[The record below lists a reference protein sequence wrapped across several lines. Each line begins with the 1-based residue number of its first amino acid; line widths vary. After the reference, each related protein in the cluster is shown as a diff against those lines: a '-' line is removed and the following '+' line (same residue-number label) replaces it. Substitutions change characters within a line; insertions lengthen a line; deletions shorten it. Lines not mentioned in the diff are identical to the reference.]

1 MEPWRPALINKIVY
15 FTGCRHNPYM
25 SFGGTYMFYPVFV
38 LGFIEA
44 FSLKVNKQE
53 KRTRALV
60 CAGLG
65 RGGGPCG
72 EGSPLSS
79 LCLAAALTCTIFACL
94 KKGRGASW
102 ALDQAHLFRR
112 IKPDA
117 WPEI

>member
-1 MEPWRPALINKIVY
+1 MEPRRPSLINKIIY
-15 FTGCRHNPYM
+15 LTGCRHNPYM
-25 SFGGTYMFYPVFV
+25 SFGDTYMFYPAVV
-38 LGFIEA
+38 LDFIEA
-44 FSLKVNKQE
+44 FSLKEISRKKGQE
-53 KRTRALV
+53 HLCV
-60 CAGLG
+60 WVWG
-65 RGGGPCG
+65 GGGPCG

-102 ALDQAHLFRR
+102 ALDQTHLFRR

>member
-1 MEPWRPALINKIVY
+1 MLAQSIPVVGD
-15 FTGCRHNPYM
+15 TC
-25 SFGGTYMFYPVFV
+25 MFCPVVV
-38 LGFIEA
+38 LDFIAA
-44 FSLKVNKQE
+44 FSLKEISRKKGH
-53 KRTRALV
+53 KRLCVRV
-60 CAGLG
+60 WGG
-65 RGGGPCG
+65 GGGGPCG

-102 ALDQAHLFRR
+102 ALDQTHLFRR